1 MSVLMELGMFPADK
15 GESLSTYVSRVIG
28 LIDRSGVEHQV
39 TPMGTIVETDELEQ
53 ALRLVLEGYRQLEPD
68 CSRVIATIKL
78 DIRKGK
84 GKRLQG
90 KIESIEQKL
99 GKKVKTSGG

>member
-28 LIDRSGVEHQV
+28 MIDSSGVPHQV
-39 TPMGTIVETDELEQ
+39 TPMGTIIETDDIEE
-53 ALRLVLEGYRQLEPD
+53 ALRLVVQGYRQLEPD
-68 CSRVIATIKL
+68 CNRVIATIKL

-84 GKRLQG
+84 GGRLQG

-99 GKKVKTSGG
+99 GKKVKTR

>member
-28 LIDRSGVEHQV
+28 LIDTSGLDHQV
-39 TPMGTIVETDELEQ
+39 TPMGTIIETQELEE
-53 ALRLVLEGYRQLEPD
+53 ALRLIANAYKQLEPD
-68 CSRVIATIKL
+68 CGRVIATIKL

-84 GKRLQG
+84 SGRLRA
-90 KIESIEQKL
+90 KLESVEEKL
-99 GKKVKTSGG
+99 GRKLRTG